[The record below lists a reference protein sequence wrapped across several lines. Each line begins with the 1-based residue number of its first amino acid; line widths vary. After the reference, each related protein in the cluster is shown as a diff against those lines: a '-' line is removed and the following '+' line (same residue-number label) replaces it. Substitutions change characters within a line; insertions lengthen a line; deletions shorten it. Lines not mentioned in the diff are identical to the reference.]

1 MLQEVLKLDKLCAL
15 RFITVINAYDCN
27 LSYHKR
33 EGSSCLSNT
42 NSCKSCKIHNVDSG
56 FRAQPEV
63 RKYESQNFR
72 EIKMSPFVFR
82 IVTYLPRE
90 VKGTV
95 INKIYFF

>member
-1 MLQEVLKLDKLCAL
+1 MIAIYHIINVKGHRVYPILTVASLAKFTISTVGFEHSP
-15 RFITVINAYDCN
+15 RFE
-27 LSYHKR
+27 KF
-33 EGSSCLSNT
+33 
-42 NSCKSCKIHNVDSG
+42 K
-56 FRAQPEV
+56 
-63 RKYESQNFR
+63 SQNFR